1 MTILIVNVLMTN
13 QPKEWNSVG
22 YALWHNGKIYK
33 FTAHKREISRA
44 FFDLMVADYKR
55 TPL

>member
-1 MTILIVNVLMTN
+1 MIILIVNVLMTN

-33 FTAHKREISRA
+33 YTAHKREIE